1 MTRISSDVFLECSSG
16 ADIWTL
22 RKELSES
29 MVKRREEFVTG
40 FASARA
46 RKEEQENSSVFSR
59 ENEKFSGYCEKKKSG
74 AWKFMKRERI

>member
-1 MTRISSDVFLECSSG
+1 VFLECSSG

-40 FASARA
+40 FASARV
-46 RKEEQENSSVFSR
+46 RKEKQENSSVLSR
-59 ENEKFSGYCEKKKSG
+59 ENEKFSGYGKKKNPE
-74 AWKFMKRERI
+74 AWKFIKKRERI

>member
-29 MVKRREEFVTG
+29 MVKRREEFVMG
-40 FASARA
+40 FGAERA
-46 RKEEQENSSVFSR
+46 RKEEQENSSLFSR
-59 ENEKFSGYCEKKKSG
+59 GNEKFSGY
-74 AWKFMKRERI
+74 